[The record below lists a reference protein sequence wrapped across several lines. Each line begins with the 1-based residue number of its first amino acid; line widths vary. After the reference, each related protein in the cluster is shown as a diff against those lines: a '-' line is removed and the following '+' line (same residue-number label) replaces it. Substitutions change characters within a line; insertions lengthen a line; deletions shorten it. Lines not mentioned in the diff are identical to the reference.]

1 MCVCVC
7 VCVCVCLG
15 RVDLGGQNSCC
26 LDPGFHMLVPDV
38 LEAHDVVDMCGWHNI
53 IGSPALPCHL
63 SSPNP
68 RTLCRISSGFLRRV
82 GGYGR
87 PSFLSLSGFFR
98 IVFCPAT
105 LPSHPV
111 QSPSSPAYSCL
122 SGVPTA
128 SVDPGPLL
136 VCPTPL
142 ACSVFFPLL
151 VALGGGLCQPFLV
164 SLWASSRWSGAVSV
178 VIS

>member
-15 RVDLGGQNSCC
+15 RVDLGGQNGCC
-26 LDPGFHMLVPDV
+26 LNPGFHMLVPDV
-38 LEAHDVVDMCGWHNI
+38 LEVHDVADMCGWQNN
-53 IGSPALPCHL
+53 IGSPTLLCHL

-68 RTLCRISSGFLRRV
+68 SALCWMSSGFLGKV
-82 GGYGR
+82 GGYGC

-111 QSPSSPAYSCL
+111 QSPSSLTYSCL
-122 SGVPTA
+122 SGASTA
-128 SVDPGPLL
+128 SVYPGPLL

-151 VALGGGLCQPFLV
+151 VAPGVGLCQPFLV
-164 SLWASSRWSGAVSV
+164 SLWASSRWSDAVSV